1 VLLVALPMVIL
12 TGLLSYI
19 AYGPQFGEAIPNDVG
34 WLKLP
39 TFDWP
44 SRPSWLYRL
53 TQGVHVGL
61 GPIIIPVVLAKLWSV
76 IPRLFA
82 WPPLRSI
89 AQLVERLSHE
99 HATEVAVPTTRYLTI
114 GWVVVTNGRREA
126 IAVSLGVVLVVAA
139 FVVPHLS
146 LGIVAPLIHS
156 TPQQVHDLADTAPI
170 FGWWKAHVGWGSI
183 AAVAIGIAAALWGP
197 SLAQRFSW
205 RVLTLVT
212 WFTSCGWAF
221 SLAMID
227 GWQLGFAGRLV
238 ARHEYLRQVPTI
250 TDIPEMLRT
259 FSSRILDYQPNSW
272 ITHVSGHPPGALL
285 TFVWLDRIGL
295 SGGAWAGAFCLLV
308 GSSAA
313 TAVIVA
319 VRAVSDEPTA
329 RMAAPFL
336 AVAPTA
342 IWIAVSAD
350 AYFAGVATWGIA
362 LLALAASRTVRWPIP
377 VAAAAGLLLGWAIFL
392 NYGLVLIGLL
402 ALAVLIAVRNRRAA
416 LTALAAAVPASV
428 AVVVAFA
435 VAGFWWFD
443 GYTLV
448 QQRYWQGIAMIR
460 PFQYWGW
467 ANLASVACAIGLGS
481 VAGLGRVFDIAAIR
495 RRCGLHLLV
504 LAAIAAIL
512 CADLSMLS
520 KAETERIWLPFMV
533 WLTAAPA
540 LLPRPSQRWWL
551 AANDVGAL
559 AINHFILT
567 NW

>member
-1 VLLVALPMVIL
+1 MKI
-12 TGLLSYI
+12 
-19 AYGPQFGEAIPNDVG
+19 
-34 WLKLP
+34 
-39 TFDWP
+39 
-44 SRPSWLYRL
+44 
-53 TQGVHVGL
+53 
-61 GPIIIPVVLAKLWSV
+61 
-76 IPRLFA
+76 
-82 WPPLRSI
+82 
-89 AQLVERLSHE
+89 
-99 HATEVAVPTTRYLTI
+99 
-114 GWVVVTNGRREA
+114 GRREA
-126 IAVSLGVVLVVAA
+126 VAVLLGVALVVAA

-146 LGIVAPLIHS
+146 LGIVTPLIRS
-156 TPQQVHDLADTAPI
+156 TPKQLHDYADTAPI

-183 AAVAIGIAAALWGP
+183 AAAAIGIAAVVWGP
-197 SLAQRFSW
+197 SLALRMSW
-205 RVLTLVT
+205 RVLTFVT
-212 WFTSCGWAF
+212 WATSCGWAF

-227 GWQLGFAGRLV
+227 GWRVGFAGRLV

-250 TDIPEMLRT
+250 TNIPEMLRT
-259 FSSRILDYQPNSW
+259 FSGRILDFQPNSW

-295 SGGAWAGAFCLLV
+295 SGGAWAGACCLLV

-329 RMAAPFL
+329 RLAAPFV

-350 AYFAGVATWGIA
+350 AYFAGVAAWGIA
-362 LLALAASRTVRWPIP
+362 LLALAASRTVRWPVP
-377 VAAAAGLLLGWAIFL
+377 VAASAGLLLGWAIFL
-392 NYGLVLIGLL
+392 NYGLMLMGLP

-416 LTALAAAVPASV
+416 LAALAAAVPASV

-448 QQRYWQGIAMIR
+448 QQRYWQGIAVNR
-460 PFQYWGW
+460 PFQYWSW
-467 ANLASVACAIGLGS
+467 ANLASVVCAIGVGS
-481 VAGLGRVFDIAAIR
+481 VAGLARVFDIAAIR
-495 RRCGLHLLV
+495 RRAGLHLLA
-504 LAAIAAIL
+504 LSAITAIL

-540 LLPRPSQRWWL
+540 LLRPATHRWWL
-551 AANDVGAL
+551 AANVIGAL